1 MIITKQK
8 RGAKKKPD
16 SELIRFITIGVKQ
29 ANIDKLG
36 GVDAVKAHIENRLKL
51 KV

>member
-1 MIITKQK
+1 MSQK
-8 RGAKKKPD
+8 LKSGPKKKPD

-36 GVDAVKAHIENRLKL
+36 GVDSVKVFIESKLKL